1 MPEVTIKCKW
11 CGKEF
16 YSAECDYT
24 HSMHM
29 CLVHEHK
36 CDKNP
41 ENKKE
46 EPICVMCTSAYG
58 PVYKVYF
65 PSDED
70 KRFAEKILSDYHG
83 NIWTDINEEMVE
95 SFFRRFGLV
104 E

>member
-1 MPEVTIKCKW
+1 MPNVTIKCKW

-16 YSAECDYT
+16 YSAERDYT

-46 EPICVMCTSAYG
+46 EPIVMCTSVYG
-58 PVYKVYF
+58 TVYKVYF
-65 PSDED
+65 PTDED
-70 KRFAEKILSDYHG
+70 KRLACEFAKDFSETPWLILNKVIDL
-83 NIWTDINEEMVE
+83 
-95 SFFRRFGLV
+95 FKRLGLV